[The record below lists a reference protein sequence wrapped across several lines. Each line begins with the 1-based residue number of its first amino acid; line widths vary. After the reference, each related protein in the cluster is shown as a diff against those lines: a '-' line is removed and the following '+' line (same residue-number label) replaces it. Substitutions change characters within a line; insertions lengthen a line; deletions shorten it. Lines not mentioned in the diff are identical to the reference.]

1 MISCD
6 FSKLDRV
13 GLNLQAVFNV
23 HTLPAT
29 IRSQLRQCVEDG
41 EEFRQLIL
49 IGNAGPALWSA
60 VGAAGIESADP
71 IDDFSIETVS
81 SWFNACF
88 GDCRHQRIYPGNTP
102 VGLQMLG
109 SLAGWHHASP
119 FKVGINQDWGTWF
132 AYRVA
137 LLANTA
143 LPVTQAQH
151 PQAKHTVSPCD
162 NCRDK
167 PCIPACP
174 AQAMASG
181 DFDLDRCI
189 DYRRQPRSRCAAS
202 CVARLSCPVG
212 SSHRYQP
219 EQIAHGYANSLKM
232 IERYRN
238 ARTSSD
244 SK

>member
-1 MISCD
+1 MCD
-6 FSKLDRV
+6 FSELDRV

-23 HTLPAT
+23 DTLPT
-29 IRSQLRQCVEDG
+29 MIRAQLRQGMKDG
-41 EEFRQLIL
+41 QDFRQLIL
-49 IGNAGPALWSA
+49 IGNAGSALWSA
-60 VGAAGIESADP
+60 VRAAGIDSADP
-71 IDDFSIETVS
+71 IDDFSVQTVS
-81 SWFNACF
+81 RWFNTCF
-88 GDCRHQRIYPGNTP
+88 GNCGHQRIYPGNTA
-102 VGLQMLG
+102 VGLQTLG

-143 LPVTQAQH
+143 LPVTQAR
-151 PQAKHTVSPCD
+151 HTVSPCD
-162 NCRDK
+162 TCRDK

-189 DYRRQPRSRCAAS
+189 DYRRQPGSRCAAS

-212 SSHRYQP
+212 SSHRYNP
-219 EQIAHGYANSLKM
+219 EQIAHGYANSLTM

-238 ARTSSD
+238 TRTSSEL
-244 SK
+244 K